1 MATYP
6 AASYASRLSQ
16 LAVPRRGGAGVSAY
30 DWDLARD
37 IPREPEVEYAMK
49 CAPFANAVAFRATQ
63 NAKLPYSSPDPDI
76 DLLLHYPN
84 PHQTRYSFFYAIV
97 QDMLTYGASMVYVE
111 PGMMTDK
118 PRALWPFSP
127 PELREQVRD
136 GDILWEPVRWGTRE
150 VIPDADIIKLEQRP
164 GSDLHISSGLEKS
177 WALIVSWAEAMRRV
191 LSVWQHGMTASQY
204 IQVPGVMSDEAK
216 AGARSWLV
224 KNKGRTGPEYGG
236 ALILEGGAEL
246 KRAELPGAEA
256 YPPIMSTLVSQI
268 AAAMGVPEYVASG
281 KVDVKYSNFEQTLQL
296 AHADVIEPVA
306 LQISLELSKK
316 LDAPVSVAANQ
327 LLLGGPRQ
335 RLDMLN
341 AASFLTTN
349 QRREQAQRWGLFDDD
364 LLDRL
369 DDPVYDRVPK
379 LSEAR
384 EELEIERDAARLTQG
399 AAEREAEGQGA
410 PDNIIPMGAKR

>member
-16 LAVPRRGGAGVSAY
+16 LAVSRRQSSGVSAY

-37 IPREPEVEYAMK
+37 IPREPEVEFALN

-97 QDMLTYGASMVYVE
+97 QDMLTYGASMIYVE
-111 PGMMTDK
+111 PGMMNDK

-136 GDILWEPVRWGTRE
+136 EKILWEPVRWGVDE

-164 GSDLHISSGLEKS
+164 GSDLHIASGLAKS
-177 WALIVSWAEAMRRV
+177 WPMITSWMESMRRI
-191 LSVWQHGMTASQY
+191 LAIWQNGATASQF
-204 IQVPGVMSDEAK
+204 ITSPGIMTDESKQA
-216 AGARSWLV
+216 ATRWLI
-224 KNKGRTGPEYGG
+224 KNKGRAGPESGG
-236 ALILEGGAEL
+236 PLLLDGGAEL
-246 KRAELPGAEA
+246 KRVELPGADAMPKYME
-256 YPPIMSTLVSQI
+256 SLVSQI

-369 DDPVYDRVPK
+369 DDPVYDRVPDM
-379 LSEAR
+379 SEAR
-384 EELEIERDAARLTQG
+384 EEVELQRDAERLARET
-399 AAEREAEGQGA
+399 AERGNL
-410 PDNIIPMGAKR
+410 DNIIDLGAAR

>member
-1 MATYP
+1 M
-6 AASYASRLSQ
+6 R
-16 LAVPRRGGAGVSAY
+16 
-30 DWDLARD
+30 
-37 IPREPEVEYAMK
+37 

-177 WALIVSWAEAMRRV
+177 WALIVSWTEAMRRIN
-191 LSVWQHGMTASQY
+191 SIWRNGFTASQY
-204 IQVPGVMSDEAK
+204 VQVPGVMSDEAK
-216 AGARSWLV
+216 AGVRKWL
-224 KNKGRTGPEYGG
+224 NTTKGRTGPEFGG
-236 ALILEGGAEL
+236 SLILEGGAEL
-246 KRAELPGAEA
+246 KRADFAGDNAMPNFVEQV
-256 YPPIMSTLVSQI
+256 VSQI

-306 LQISLELSKK
+306 LQISLELSRK

-335 RLDMLN
+335 RLDLLES
-341 AASFLTTN
+341 ASFLTTN

-364 LLDRL
+364 LLERL
-369 DDPVYDRVPK
+369 DDPVYDRVPDM
-379 LSEAR
+379 SEAR
-384 EELEIERDAARLTQG
+384 TELEIERDAARLTQE
-399 AAEREAEGQGA
+399 AAEREEEQSA
-410 PDNIIPMGAKR
+410 PNNIFPMGAKR